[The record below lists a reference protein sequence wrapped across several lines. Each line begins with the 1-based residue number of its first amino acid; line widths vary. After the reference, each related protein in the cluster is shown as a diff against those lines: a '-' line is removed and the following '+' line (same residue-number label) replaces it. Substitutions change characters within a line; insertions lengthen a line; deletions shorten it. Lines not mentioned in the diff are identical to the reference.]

1 MRKVILILTSF
12 ILWFGTFV
20 YAQTQ
25 IFNSGA
31 EWCSFKKSNSSVLNN
46 WFDSPNSPRHSYDV
60 LDYKLNLDIYN
71 CFKSPYPKTFTANI
85 EIKFKVDSVLNTIKL
100 NAVNTSLA
108 IDSIRLIGG
117 PSLSFTHSSNILTVT
132 MNRTY
137 NVGEI
142 ATIKIYYRHIA
153 TTNDGA
159 FYTYNGMVF
168 TDCEPQGARKW
179 YPCWDDPADKA
190 TLDLTAKVPSS
201 VKLGS
206 NGRLQD
212 STALADTIWYHW
224 ISRDPVAT
232 YLIVLTGKVNY
243 NLDIVWW
250 HKLSN
255 PADSI
260 PIRFYWN
267 TGESTSNLNYIKSI
281 IGPMTTYYS
290 QKYGEHPFEKNGFCT
305 TISGA
310 GFTWGGMENQTLTTL
325 CPNCW
330 NESYV
335 AHEFAH
341 QWFGDM
347 VTCATWADIFINEG
361 FATFNEA
368 VWKEYTG
375 GYTAYKQQINSFAS
389 SYLSGN
395 PGWAIYNP
403 QWLTNPDINSLFNYA
418 ITYCKGACVLHML
431 RYTLGDSVFFAAIKA
446 YATDT
451 VNFKYK
457 STTVA
462 DFKDKIAQVTG
473 QNLDWF
479 FNAWIYQA
487 NHPYYQCGY
496 NITNLGGNN
505 WRLNF
510 LAKQTQTNTGFFP
523 MPIEIKVT
531 FTSGPDTT
539 VKFFNSVN
547 NQITTFYFNRQPST
561 ITFDPNNQIVIK
573 QSAPLVVGINENEFN
588 ILPDK
593 FVLNQNYPNPFNPV
607 TNIEYSIPQDN
618 FVKIQIFDIT
628 GREISTPV
636 NEFKK
641 AGRYNISFNALNLPS
656 GVYFYKMSAGN
667 FSDVKRMML
676 VK

>member
-1 MRKVILILTSF
+1 MKKVILILSIFSF
-12 ILWFGTFV
+12 CFGTLV
-20 YAQTQ
+20 YGQTQ
-25 IFNSGA
+25 TFNTGS
-31 EWCSFKKSNSSVLNN
+31 EWCSWKKSNSLALNN

-71 CFKSPYPKTFTANI
+71 CFKTPYPKTFTANI
-85 EIKFKVDSVLNTIKL
+85 EIKFRVDSVLNTIKL

-108 IDSIRLIGG
+108 IDSIRLVGG
-117 PSLSFTHSSNILTVT
+117 PVLSFTHSNNILTVT

-190 TLDLTAKVPSS
+190 TLDLTVKVPSS

-224 ISRDPVAT
+224 VSRDPVAT
-232 YLIVLTGKVNY
+232 YLIVMTGKVNY
-243 NLDIVWW
+243 NLDLVWW

-267 TGESTSNLNYIKSI
+267 TGENTSNLNYIKSI

-310 GFTWGGMENQTLTTL
+310 GFQWGGMENQTLTTL

-330 NESYV
+330 NEGYV

-389 SYLSGN
+389 SYLSSN

-462 DFKDKIAQVTG
+462 DFKDKIAQVSG

-496 NITNLGGNN
+496 NIVNLGGNT

-547 NQITTFYFNRQPST
+547 NQLATFYFNRQPST
-561 ITFDPNNQIVIK
+561 ITFDPDNQIVIK
-573 QSAPLVVGINENEFN
+573 QSAPLVVGINDNEFN
-588 ILPDK
+588 TIPDK
-593 FVLNQNYPNPFNPV
+593 FVLKQNYPNPFNPV
-607 TNIEYSIPQDN
+607 TNIEYTVPQDN
-618 FVKIQIFDIT
+618 FVKIQVYDIA
-628 GREISTPV
+628 GKEITTLV

-641 AGRYNISFNALNLPS
+641 TGRYNLSFNALNLPS
-656 GVYFYKMSAGN
+656 GVYFYKMTAGN

>member
-1 MRKVILILTSF
+1 MKNVIVTLILIMLVGAFTN
-12 ILWFGTFV
+12 
-20 YAQTQ
+20 AQAQ
-25 IFNSGA
+25 LFNTGG
-31 EWCSFKKSNSSVLNN
+31 EWCSYKKSNLTTLSN

-85 EIKFKVDSVLNTIKL
+85 EIKFRVDSVLNTIKL

-117 PSLSFTHSSNILTVT
+117 SLLSFTHSSNILTVS

-190 TLDLTAKVPSS
+190 TLDLTAKVPST

-212 STALADTIWYHW
+212 SIALADTIWYHW
-224 ISRDPVAT
+224 VSRDPVAT
-232 YLIVLTGKVNY
+232 YLIVMTGKVNY

-255 PADSI
+255 PTDSI

-267 TGESTSNLNYIKSI
+267 TGENTGNLNYIKSI

-330 NESYV
+330 SESYV

-431 RYTLGDSVFFAAIKA
+431 RYTLGDSTFFAAIKA

-457 STTVA
+457 STTVS

-496 NITNLGGNN
+496 NITNLGGNQ

-547 NQITTFYFNRQPST
+547 NQIATFYFNRQPST
-561 ITFDPNNQIVIK
+561 LTFDPNNQIVIK
-573 QSAPLVVGINENEFN
+573 QSAPLVVGINENEQSS
-588 ILPDK
+588 IPDFFYLK
-593 FVLNQNYPNPFNPV
+593 QNYPNPFNPV

-618 FVKIQIFDIT
+618 FVKIQVYDVT
-628 GREISTPV
+628 GKEVIAIV

-641 AGRYNISFNALNLPS
+641 AGRYNVSFNGLNLPS
-656 GVYFYKMSAGN
+656 GVYFYRITAGN